1 MPTHQLLNGLSG
13 NLQSSTAWARQQS
26 LELIQHTV
34 AQAMQGLTPPEQT
47 RYLQLQREALAAVNA
62 VEAEKNRLIQ
72 AFKVEGLAEL
82 REKIGGR
89 DPENYRLYTTYLEKR
104 EQPFPWEPRVTEPPY
119 RPRRALDEW
128 QYIEHTKSM
137 TLWEAACLNFG
148 FTSSII
154 QASGYSLAEASEIIG
169 GNDDR
174 SLPVKDF
181 IAVARKLNLGGRL
194 RALINPTLS
203 SDGTL
208 RNLIKASSKALLL
221 FDLLDAWRN
230 RAVTGLTRPMYD
242 TLHAAL
248 NGDGPQPPFDM
259 LSLTSSRTPILPKP
273 HTAWHT
279 AMPIPLLLINV
290 ASLGVLSYFPFRPG
304 GALRYHVDAQ
314 AAENAWREQLNASH
328 QQQDLGWFSRQLPL
342 IGLATFKSLL
352 RQEPRPKDMNWLTG
366 LLYDGFHKAFPQR
379 TLDSVRFSTA
389 MRPDRPL
396 TLVEA
401 FTHQQIQRF
410 QADLDTLAT
419 PRSEADWQAL
429 TDAVAAIAG
438 EVLQLLLTPL
448 PGGVTGLNRMM
459 QLAVMGSL
467 TYSVGQ
473 GLSEA
478 IQGDASG
485 FASAMADVADLAVS
499 GRLIS
504 TAGRLHRQRMLDYLN
519 RLGNPRKVTRPDGV
533 EALWKPDAQP
543 YAVANQALLNGKT
556 ADALGVFSVKG
567 KRYVKLRH
575 DDQALVVEV
584 RHDSQSMR
592 YVLKHA
598 NADTYNPPIIFEP
611 AWQAWKFDLH
621 NAHTLSDINL
631 LQRMLP
637 NGSSHAPVA
646 DLEHMLKSTAT
657 PRATL
662 DRVWAGHSAP
672 LNLIEGVR
680 RLQAD
685 RVIQQIIDHFD
696 QPGYMPPHGDSTVFC
711 LLTQLAGWPVDAL
724 LSIREEAG
732 EVIEIYSKPEHAPT
746 KPHLISLTRREDG
759 SYLAT
764 DGQRVSP
771 GSADTLLLLI
781 LQLQPSGST
790 LGQETRHNRS
800 PDQRVVAIREQV
812 VALARQARMTLF
824 SAVVDF
830 SGYEKGERL
839 PPADVRRF
847 LPFRASPPL
856 VAVTPLLKKMRDLN
870 RPLSPAHLEQ
880 LLTANPLTPRQHQA
894 FLDAGTLP
902 TAFAEWLDHHRTAL
916 RIDAA
921 IDGLYHPRAHN
932 DDIDQWAREFASA
945 LVRNTLKRPFVIT
958 EVVAGDIATPYLSSG
973 SDDPTVELR
982 HYGRGRYEA
991 YDLRNGGTIPVA
1003 PDNESFYLAIG
1014 SVLHPH
1020 ERQLLGMNSA
1030 SDSQGLRNTLGDYMS
1045 NQRNT
1050 EGFVSL
1056 VNGSLVQYEQRL
1068 DLPPDLAPTANGIFV
1083 LDGRH
1088 YLPLLDALYRIAFDK
1103 KRLKWRL
1110 HHPTKIGVD
1119 TPTLEHNGEG
1129 TWRLS
1134 SENPMTWDDHRL
1146 LYRLGN
1152 HAYAFTRD
1160 MAARIL
1166 ALTDTSAPLL
1176 RQVHRNGRAVPPLL
1190 ADTCKRL
1197 KIEQEIH
1204 RFIEAMRAE
1213 PTSRSAQPHLQMLVI
1228 SSLPD
1233 WPSSHVLQIVDRQN
1247 RVLQQYPVS
1256 QAPDAQAVKVT
1267 EHDYK
1272 DAKLLEVLS
1281 QNDAITQGL
1290 LGELPASHDERL
1302 FKLVKKIVE
1311 FAQREKA
1318 DIFNSLYAQS
1328 ETTGNLRDKHFK
1340 AKFPELPTPL
1350 VKAILEHASPRE
1362 LRQLRDKHQVSLRLA
1377 EQVRLSS
1384 HDLRLNRAYEGL
1396 YLSAWTHPDSD
1407 KITLHLLKS
1416 LPTWPKGLRIDIH
1429 EGDSRGRLLE
1439 SAGHLDGSVRRVLAR
1454 TQRGYQGY
1462 AADGAHLGAPSPAL
1476 LDVIVKTLS
1485 DSEKAAL
1492 GVVGEPGIAD
1502 LREQIAALALERR
1515 VEIKRLLDLPH
1526 VQPWMVPPL
1535 GVNRTFL
1542 AYPLWSGLWPFGGN
1556 RPPDL
1561 MSRVQQV
1568 YPRFSNDDARRF
1580 IRSLNLSEPAALI
1593 ELDRRQAEIQAL
1605 PTELQR
1611 WSDATYSQDDN
1622 LESDS
1627 DSDSDRQS
1635 WSNLTTRRALALRL
1649 CEAARRENPQR
1660 FIFGLFHLSS
1670 LTLQLD
1676 TINTLPTLSIDSRT
1690 FEHIEYLHLAGDTF
1704 PVQGDAF
1711 LRHFSQLRAL
1721 KIDCDLNELPSAIS
1735 DMAHLTHLDL
1745 ADNRIVL
1752 TATSAERLS
1761 RLVNL
1766 RELNVSD
1773 NPLGVV
1779 PDFAALTELQTLNLR
1794 NTGLTQWPHSAW
1806 ALPNLSLLHLEENH
1820 ITTLP
1825 ESLFSSPQALERQRR
1840 TLLHDNPLTL
1850 ETRQR
1855 LARYSAETRVNLRGA
1870 RPGIVHL
1877 PGPSKDFNHWL
1888 SGVHANKHESLR
1900 FLWDALREHEGASPD
1915 DTFRVLRDLTQS
1927 YDYRQGG
1934 RIRAGLTQRVWTL
1947 LIAMGNSNHLCE
1959 TIFLNTYAAGTCGD
1973 GAILTFSNME
1983 LMHRAHQAKSQ
1994 QGSHQ
1999 VDKDLLVLAQGSYLI
2014 EQLDQFSE
2022 DLIARLETPEE
2033 PLDAAEV
2040 TLFFRVRLTEEFSLP
2055 VHPEQM
2061 LYAIDE
2067 RVTEQHVQEARDH
2080 LNALR
2085 STPALQDSILER
2097 EFWIEYL
2104 ALSYPEPFLTVRDA
2118 SKLKQQELD
2127 QQVQNKRSDEYLE
2140 RRQSLIE
2147 REKLE
2152 QYRLVRQLTEAAQLA
2167 QRVH

>member
-13 NLQSSTAWARQQS
+13 NLQSSTAWARQQA
-26 LELIQHTV
+26 LELISQNV
-34 AQAMQGLTPPEQT
+34 VKAMQGLTPPEQI
-47 RYLQLQREALAAVNA
+47 RYLKLQREALAAVNA
-62 VEAEKNRLIQ
+62 VEAEKNRLIH
-72 AFKVEGLAEL
+72 AFKTKGLAEL

-119 RPRRALDEW
+119 RPRRAQDEW
-128 QYIEHTKSM
+128 QYIEHIKSM

-154 QASGYSLAEASEIIG
+154 QASGYSLAQASEIIG

-181 IAVARKLNLGGRL
+181 IAVARKLNLGARL
-194 RALINPTLS
+194 RALTTPTLS
-203 SDGTL
+203 GDGTL
-208 RNLIKASSKALLL
+208 RNLIKASTKALLL

-248 NGDGPQPPFDM
+248 NGDGPQPAFD
-259 LSLTSSRTPILPKP
+259 LLNLTFSRTPILPKP
-273 HTAWHT
+273 HTDWHT
-279 AMPIPLLLINV
+279 AIPLPLLLIKV

-314 AAENAWREQLNASH
+314 AAESAWREQLNASY

-342 IGLATFKSLL
+342 IGLATFNSLL
-352 RQEPRPKDMNWLTG
+352 SRQPRPKGMNWLTG
-366 LLYDGFHKAFPQR
+366 WLYDGFHKAFPQR

-401 FTHQQIQRF
+401 FTHQQIQRY

-419 PRSEADWQAL
+419 PRSEVDWQAL

-448 PGGVTGLNRMM
+448 PGGVTGLNRVM
-459 QLAVMGSL
+459 QLTVMGSM

-504 TAGRLHRQRMLDYLN
+504 TAGRLHRQRMLGYLH

-533 EALWKPDAQP
+533 EELWKPDAQP
-543 YAVANQALLNGKT
+543 YALANQALLNGKT
-556 ADALGVFSVKG
+556 ADALGVFTVKG

-575 DDQALVVEV
+575 DDQTQVVEV
-584 RHDSQSMR
+584 RHDPQSMR
-592 YVLKHA
+592 YVLKHG
-598 NADTYNPPIIFEP
+598 NGDTYSPPIIFEP
-611 AWQAWKFDLH
+611 AWQAWTFDLH
-621 NAHTLSDINL
+621 NAHTLSDIKL

-637 NGSSHAPVA
+637 NGSSPAPVA
-646 DLEHMLKSTAT
+646 DLERMLKSTAT
-657 PRATL
+657 PRTLL

-696 QPGYMPPHGDSTVFC
+696 QPQYMPPHGDSTVFC
-711 LLTQLAGWPVDAL
+711 LLTQLRGWPVDSL
-724 LSIREEAG
+724 LSIREEEG
-732 EVIEIYSKPEHAPT
+732 EVIEIYSKPERAPI

-771 GSADTLLLLI
+771 GSADSLLLLI

-790 LGQETRHNRS
+790 LGQETRHNRA
-800 PDQRVVAIREQV
+800 PDQRVIAIREQV
-812 VALARQARMTLF
+812 VALARQERMALF
-824 SAVVDF
+824 SAMVDYA
-830 SGYEKGERL
+830 GYEKSELL
-839 PPADVRRF
+839 PPSSVRRF
-847 LPFRASPPL
+847 LPLKASPPL
-856 VAVTPLLKKMRDLN
+856 VVVTPLLKKLRDLN

-880 LLTANPLTPRQHQA
+880 LLASHPLTPRQQHA

-902 TAFAEWLDHHRTAL
+902 TAFADLLDHHRTAL

-932 DDIDQWAREFASA
+932 DDVDQWAREFASA
-945 LVRNTLKRPFVIT
+945 LVRTTLKRALVIT
-958 EVVAGDIATPYLSSG
+958 EVVAGAIASPYVSSG
-973 SDDPTVELR
+973 PDDSTVELR
-982 HYGRGRYEA
+982 HYGGGRYEA
-991 YDLRNGGTIPVA
+991 FDLRNGGTIAVA
-1003 PDNESFYLAIG
+1003 PGPDSFYLAIG
-1014 SVLHPH
+1014 SVLQPH
-1020 ERQLLGMNSA
+1020 ERQLLGMHSA
-1030 SDSQGLRNTLGDYMS
+1030 SDSQGLRTTLGDTMS
-1045 NQRNT
+1045 NQRNA

-1068 DLPPDLAPTANGIFV
+1068 DLPPDLTPAANGIFAF
-1083 LDGRH
+1083 DGRH
-1088 YLPLLDALYRIAFDK
+1088 YLPLHDALYRIVFDK
-1103 KRLKWRL
+1103 TRLKWRL

-1152 HAYAFTRD
+1152 HQYAFTRD

-1166 ALTDTSAPLL
+1166 ALTDTSAQLL
-1176 RQVHRNGRAVPPLL
+1176 RHVHRNGRPAPPLL

-1197 KIEQEIH
+1197 KIEQDIH
-1204 RFIEAMRAE
+1204 RFVEAMRAE

-1233 WPSSHVLQIVDRQN
+1233 WPSSHVLQIVDHQN

-1256 QAPDAQAVKVT
+1256 QAPEVQAVRVT

-1272 DAKLLEVLS
+1272 DAKLLEALAK
-1281 QNDAITQGL
+1281 NDAITQGL
-1290 LGELPASHDERL
+1290 LGELPASHAERL
-1302 FKLVKKIVE
+1302 FKLVQKIVE

-1318 DIFNSLYAQS
+1318 DIFKSLYAQS
-1328 ETTGNLRDKHFK
+1328 ETSGDLRDKRLK

-1362 LRQLRDKHQVSLRLA
+1362 LRQLRDKNQVSLRLA
-1377 EQVRLSS
+1377 EQVRLSR

-1416 LPTWPKGLRIDIH
+1416 LPAWPTGLRIDIH

-1439 SAGHLDGSVRRVLAR
+1439 SAGHLEGSVRRVLAR
-1454 TQRGYQGY
+1454 THRGYQGY
-1462 AADGAHLGAPSPAL
+1462 AADGTRMGDPSPAL
-1476 LDVIVKTLS
+1476 LTAIVETLS

-1492 GVVGEPGIAD
+1492 GVGAESGIAD
-1502 LREQIAALALERR
+1502 LREQIAALALGRR

-1526 VQPWMVPPL
+1526 LQPWMVPPL

-1593 ELDRRQAEIQAL
+1593 ELDRRQADILAL
-1605 PTELQR
+1605 PTALQR
-1611 WSDATYSQDDN
+1611 WSDATYADD
-1622 LESDS
+1622 SDDSGS

-1635 WSNLTTRRALALRL
+1635 WSNLTTRRTLALRL
-1649 CEAARRENPQR
+1649 CEAARRENPLR
-1660 FIFGLFHLSS
+1660 FILGLFHVSS
-1670 LTLQLD
+1670 LTLQLNA
-1676 TINTLPTLSIDSRT
+1676 INTLPTLTIDPRT
-1690 FEHIEYLHLAGDTF
+1690 FEHIEHLHIAGDVF
-1704 PVQGDAF
+1704 PAQGEAF

-1721 KIDCDLNELPSAIS
+1721 KIDCDLTELPSAIN

-1752 TATSAERLS
+1752 TTASAERLS
-1761 RLVNL
+1761 GLVNL

-1794 NTGLTQWPHSAW
+1794 NTGLTQWPQSAW
-1806 ALPNLSLLHLEENH
+1806 ALPHLSLLHLEENR

-1825 ESLFSSPQALERQRR
+1825 DSIFSDPQALERHRR
-1840 TLLHDNPLTL
+1840 TLLHDNPLTI
-1850 ETRQR
+1850 ETRHR
-1855 LARYSAETRVNLRGA
+1855 VARYSAETRTSLRGA

-1888 SGVHANKHESLR
+1888 SGVHANQHEHLR
-1900 FLWDALREHEGASPD
+1900 FLWDALLEHEGASPD
-1915 DTFRVLRDLTQS
+1915 DTFRVLGDLTQS

-1947 LIAMGNSNHLCE
+1947 LIAMGNSNPLCE
-1959 TIFLNTYAAGTCGD
+1959 TVFLNTYAAGSCGD
-1973 GAILTFSNME
+1973 GAILAFSNME
-1983 LMHRAHQAKSQ
+1983 LMHRAHMAKSQ
-1994 QGSHQ
+1994 PGSHQ
-1999 VDKDLLVLAQGSYLI
+1999 VDKDLLALAQGSYLI

-2022 DLIARLETPEE
+2022 DLIARLETLEE

-2040 TLFFRVRLTEEFSLP
+2040 TLFFRVRLTEEFNLP

-2061 LYAIDE
+2061 LYAVDD
-2067 RVTEQHVQEARDH
+2067 RVTEQHVQQARDH
-2080 LNALR
+2080 LTALR

-2104 ALSYPEPFLTVRDA
+2104 ALSYPQPFLTVRDA
-2118 SKLKQQELD
+2118 SKYKQQELD
-2127 QQVQNKRSDEYLE
+2127 QQVQDKRSDEYLE

-2147 REKLE
+2147 HEKLE

-2167 QRVH
+2167 QRAH